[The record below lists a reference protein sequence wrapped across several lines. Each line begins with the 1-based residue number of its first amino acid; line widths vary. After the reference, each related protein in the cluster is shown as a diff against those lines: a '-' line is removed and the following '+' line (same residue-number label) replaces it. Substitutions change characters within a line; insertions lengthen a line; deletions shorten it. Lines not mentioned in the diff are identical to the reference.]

1 MTERYSLHKLYS
13 PTEFPFSA
21 VDYSKFKFGDKN
33 VSRKFGFDLA
43 KGFVKEYLSVHPIEN
58 QIVVASSPY
67 DFIPTA
73 TYAMKNYFVQKLNE
87 YLVEKGL
94 PVVQE
99 TKIHRTVTYKED
111 YGALSAEDRERL
123 ISNDT
128 FHMDFSFVNNKT
140 VLYLDDIRITGS
152 HEKVIKRMLSENIGY
167 SEDTTDRV
175 FLYFAELANPKVD
188 PTIENTLNYY
198 FVKDLYSLDKV
209 IKNEDWIPNTRA
221 VKYILKQSNGEHFD
235 IFLQFQPLKIVQTI
249 YHLAIGNS
257 YHLMEEYVS
266 NLQKM
271 RKLLVQN
278 KLL

>member
-1 MTERYSLHKLYS
+1 MTEHYSLHKIFS
-13 PTEFPFSA
+13 DKEFPFSA

-43 KGFVKEYLSVHPIEN
+43 KGFIKEFLSVHPIED

-73 TYAMKNYFVQKLNE
+73 TFAMKNYFIQRLNE
-87 YLVEKGL
+87 YLVEKNL

-99 TKIHRTVTYKED
+99 VKIHRTVTYKED
-111 YGALSAEDRERL
+111 YGNLSAEERLKL
-123 ISNDT
+123 ISNDH
-128 FHMDFSFVNNKT
+128 FHMDFEFIRNKT
-140 VLYLDDIRITGS
+140 ILYMDDIRITGS
-152 HEKVIKRMLSENIGY
+152 HERVIRKMINNHTVHNDYRKVF
-167 SEDTTDRV
+167 V
-175 FLYFAELANPKVD
+175 YFAELANPNIDPKV
-188 PTIENTLNYY
+188 ENTLNYY

-209 IKNEDWIPNTRA
+209 LKNEDWIPNTRV
-221 VKYILKQSNGEHFD
+221 VKYILRKENGEHFD

-257 YHLMEEYVS
+257 YHQMDEYS
-266 NLQKM
+266 DNIQKM
-271 RKLLVQN
+271 KKLLIQN